1 MHLAIIDYLQLW
13 NMNKKL
19 ERYSKIYLLGKNGD
33 GLSAINPKAYA
44 ARFTKFMKEFV
55 IGIA

>member
-1 MHLAIIDYLQLW
+1 
-13 NMNKKL
+13 MNKKL